1 MSMSLVL
8 TEEQEKLLRE
18 QLEVIQGLLSG
29 ALINRSSEKLKDQ
42 TTIQRLNNEVEN
54 KKDKIHSLL
63 LEVQNL
69 NAEITRLRR
78 LLTSE
83 RVDYM
88 AEMRRRGSV

>member
-1 MSMSLVL
+1 MSLVL